1 MANQTT
7 NISNPK
13 LTNQTSI
20 ARDAIKHKKKT
31 DIFADISIEI
41 LIIWEYIER
50 LKKIYK
56 ISSEFPDT

>member
-1 MANQTT
+1 MQ
-7 NISNPK
+7 SN
-13 LTNQTSI
+13 T
-20 ARDAIKHKKKT
+20 KKKT